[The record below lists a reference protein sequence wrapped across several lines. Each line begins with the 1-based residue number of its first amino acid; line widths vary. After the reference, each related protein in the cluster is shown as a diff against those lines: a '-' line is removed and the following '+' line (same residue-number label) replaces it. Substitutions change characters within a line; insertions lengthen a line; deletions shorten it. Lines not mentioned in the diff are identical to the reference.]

1 MLRKGLLKENV
12 DGEALTWAYQRIM
25 ARPEKRKILMV
36 ISDGAP
42 IDDST
47 LSSNPGKFLERHLQ
61 EVIKQ
66 VEGDPEVELTA
77 IGIGHDVTQ
86 YYHRAATI
94 ANVSELANAMTTQL
108 VELFNLSL
116 IHI

>member
-1 MLRKGLLKENV
+1 MHSLTL
-12 DGEALTWAYQRIM
+12 GE
-25 ARPEKRKILMV
+25 
-36 ISDGAP
+36 
-42 IDDST
+42 
-47 LSSNPGKFLERHLQ
+47 LQ
-61 EVIKQ
+61 QVIKQ

-108 VELFNLSL
+108 VELFNKSAPVKSGRSRRALSGYARSRR
-116 IHI
+116 